1 MSVRTYVTGTTN
13 GVPNFT
19 EQQQLVFNFLLNSF
33 PEKLRTYRTS
43 DDLVDYEDV
52 LAVLALIASEVGNSR
67 DLINNL
73 QHIKD
78 VPHLYDNIE
87 DSDDLAEN
95 NKVLLLLNIEDI
107 KNVLLDESISVERKL
122 EIIDNNKRY
131 FVSAYPYVSNRGSLS
146 TLRKVITDYLLD
158 RIDPVENTDGNLSD
172 LINPLASSF
181 TVEADATTLGSLVK
195 IDLSIYA
202 DVNLNDPITGESGY
216 FGIKTTSD
224 LYKIIK
230 SIRPAGIIYTIA
242 MLFEL
247 RVLEN
252 LATPVFLSTHSDNSL
267 ITLVDTLEDEPSI
280 AAVVDGTNY
289 TGTIVTYT
297 VAVTNPY
304 SYTSIVL
311 NVGDFTTAAGDKTES
326 HHQITIG
333 PGETIEEDLVTFNSY
348 ASSSV
353 AFYIAGYY
361 TIDSEETDYSTV
373 VTLAAP
379 ASGGS
384 TPELDPIAY
393 PDSVAVAATWNGGG
407 YVDLTIVNLNN
418 VAVSASVSY
427 TYTDVTGIKI
437 LSISAPGSITTK
449 LYNPQSYISDC
460 VIRVTLSAT
469 GYDDSTRIT
478 KTVSDVDKTYLAY

>member
-1 MSVRTYVTGTTN
+1 MSIRTYVED
-13 GVPNFT
+13 NFT

-52 LAVLALIASEVGNSR
+52 LAVLSLIASEVGNSR

-172 LINPLASSF
+172 PINPLASSF
-181 TVEADATTLGSLVK
+181 TIEADATTLGSLIK

-202 DVNLNDPITGESGY
+202 DVNLDDSISGEAGY
-216 FGIKTTSD
+216 YGIKTTSD
-224 LYKIIK
+224 LYKIIR
-230 SIRPAGIIYTIA
+230 SIRPAGIVYTIA

-247 RVLEN
+247 GVLEN

-267 ITLVDTLEDEPSI
+267 ITFVDSLEDEPSI

-297 VAVTNPY
+297 VTVTNPY
-304 SYTSIVL
+304 TYTSIVL

-326 HHQITIG
+326 HHQIIIG

-348 ASSSV
+348 ASSV

-393 PDSVAVAATWNGGG
+393 PDSIAVAATWIGGG
-407 YVDLTIVNLNN
+407 YVDLTIVNPNN
-418 VAVSASVSY
+418 VAVSAHIVY
-427 TYTDVTGIKI
+427 DYDGTEGTKT
-437 LSISAPGSITTK
+437 LSISSNGFVTTK
-449 LYNPQSYISDC
+449 LYNPQSYTSDC
-460 VIRVTLSAT
+460 TINVTLSAS
-469 GYDDSTRIT
+469 GYNDSDIET
-478 KTVSDVDKTYLAY
+478 KTVNDVEGSLLA